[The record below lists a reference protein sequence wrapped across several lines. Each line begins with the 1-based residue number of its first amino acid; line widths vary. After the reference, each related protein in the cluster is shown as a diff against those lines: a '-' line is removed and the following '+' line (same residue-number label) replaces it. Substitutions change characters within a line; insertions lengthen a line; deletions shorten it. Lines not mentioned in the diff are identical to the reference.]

1 MIKKLLLII
10 FITLFLAGCGKD
22 ESNNSLEKPL
32 VDENSTDI
40 PLGINE
46 ENVTIDL
53 NFPPEPV
60 GE

>member
-1 MIKKLLLII
+1 MFRKIVLVVVIM
-10 FITLFLAGCGKD
+10 FFVVGCGKD
-22 ESNNSLEKPL
+22 KGSTSLEKPL
-32 VDENSTDI
+32 VDENLTDI